1 MSTENP
7 LHPPFPTTVGDR
19 RRWGNLHG
27 SAPALCIAS
36 AARRHDN
43 LTVVI
48 TADTASATTL
58 EAELHFFLNQELLKQ
73 ELLKEELLK
82 EELLKEELS
91 KAPEQPLPLLH
102 LPDWETLPYDYF
114 SPHQDIISDRL
125 HTLYQLPLL
134 KRGILV
140 VPVTTLLHRLC
151 PPAYIQQNSLVVER
165 GQQLDLAAMSRRLQR
180 SGYRNVETVYEHGE
194 YAVRGALLDVYPMG
208 SRLPYRIDLFD
219 DEVESLRTFDPDSQ
233 RTLEHIDSIRLLPA
247 KEYPLD
253 KSGIAHFRDQWHQ
266 AFDVDHRAC
275 PLYQE
280 VSNGAAPAG
289 IEYYLPLFFEQC
301 GTLFDYLPDNAL
313 VFTQGDLQTA
323 ANQFWQ
329 EASRRYESRRV
340 DPERPILPPP
350 AIFISSDG
358 LYGELKRYPRVE
370 LQSPE
375 AAGAKTT
382 VFASAAL
389 PDLSVN
395 AQSAAPLNALET
407 FLSNNGLVGGLPDN
421 SGLPDN
427 DLPNDGVIS
436 TARPND
442 RLSNKGLSGKG
453 LSNKDMTSGNTRVLF
468 CAESA
473 GRRETL
479 LDLLRK
485 INVTPSPCGSWAAF
499 LRSGSAVAITVSP
512 IDRGLLLPTAG
523 IALIT
528 EGELFG
534 NRVQQRRRRRQSQ
547 ESADQVVKNLTELTL
562 GAPVVHVDHGVG
574 RYRGLQMIEVEGQA
588 QEFLVL
594 EYANQDK
601 LFVPVANLELISRYT
616 GADEESAPLHK
627 LGGEQWQKAKRKA
640 AEKVRDVAAE
650 LLDIYARRAAKPG
663 YAYGNPEA
671 DYQRF
676 CQAFPFEETPDQ
688 EAAIEAVRADM
699 FAPQSMDR
707 LVCGDVGFG
716 KTEVAMR
723 AAFIAVQNGKQV
735 AVLVPTTLLAQ
746 QHHGNFKDRFADWPV
761 TVEVLSRFRSGKDVE
776 SVLEKLR
783 KGQVDILIGT
793 HKLLQAG
800 IEYRQLGLV
809 IIDEEHRFG
818 VRQKDTLK
826 SLRSEVDILTLT
838 ATPIP
843 RTLNMAMSGIRDLS
857 IISTPPAKRL
867 SVKTFVRQHDSGLV
881 KEAITREVLRG
892 GQVYYLHNEV
902 KTIEKTAREL
912 HALLPDIRIAIGHGQ
927 LRERELEQVMSDFYH
942 KRSNVLVCST
952 IIETGIDVPNANTI
966 IIDRADKFGL
976 AQLHQLR
983 GRVGR
988 SHHQAYAYLLTP
1000 PPKQITPDAVKRLE
1014 AIANTVDLG
1023 AGFLLA
1029 THDLEIRGAGEL
1041 LGDEQSGQIATV
1053 GFSLYMELLD
1063 RAVKALREG
1072 KTPDVD
1078 IAHADSVD
1086 INLRVPA
1093 LIPDDY
1099 LPDVHTRL
1107 IMYKRIAGAKAD
1119 EDLRELQVEMIDRFG
1134 LLPEASKN
1142 LFRVSEL
1149 KLRAAALG
1157 ITKIEAAAES
1167 GRIEFAHHTCV
1178 DPLAIVKL
1186 VQTQPQN
1193 FQLSGATHLKFRAS
1207 MDNNQAKFDA
1217 VDRVLDTLSR
1227 KEQAA

>member
-1 MSTENP
+1 MTAENP
-7 LHPPFPTTVGDR
+7 LQPPFPTASGDR
-19 RRWGNLHG
+19 RRWGELYG
-27 SAPALCIAS
+27 SAPALAIAA
-36 AARRHDN
+36 AARRHRS
-43 LTVVI
+43 LTLVI
-48 TADTASATTL
+48 TQDTARAASL
-58 EAELHFFLNQELLKQ
+58 ESELRFFL
-73 ELLKEELLK
+73 KEHDGE
-82 EELLKEELS
+82 
-91 KAPEQPLPLLH
+91 ALPLLQ

-125 HTLYQLPLL
+125 HTLYHLPLL
-134 KRGILV
+134 ERGILI

-151 PPAYIQQNSLVVER
+151 PPSYLQQNSLMVEK
-165 GQQLDLAAMSRRLQR
+165 GQILDLSAMSRQLQR

-194 YAVRGALLDVYPMG
+194 YAVRGALLDIYPMG
-208 SRLPYRIDLFD
+208 SQLPYRIDLFD

-233 RTLEHIDSIRLLPA
+233 RTLEQIDSIRLLPA

-253 KSGIAHFRDQWHQ
+253 KEGIARFRNNWHQ
-266 AFDVDHRAC
+266 TFDVDHRAC

-280 VSNGAAPAG
+280 VSSGAAPAG
-289 IEYYLPLFFEQC
+289 IEYYLPLFFDQC
-301 GTLFDYLPDNAL
+301 GTLFDYLPEQSL
-313 VFTQGDLQTA
+313 IFTVGDLEGA
-323 ANQFWQ
+323 ANSFWQ
-329 EASRRYESRRV
+329 EAGRRYDSRRV
-340 DPERPILPPP
+340 DPERPILPPHD
-350 AIFISSDG
+350 IFIGHDG
-358 LYGELKRYPRVE
+358 LFRELKSYPRVD
-370 LQSPE
+370 LQSQDT
-375 AAGAKTT
+375 AATKTLG
-382 VFASAAL
+382 FASAPL
-389 PDLSVN
+389 PDLSVKSH
-395 AQSAAPLNALET
+395 ATEPLGALEA
-407 FLSNNGLVGGLPDN
+407 FLLE
-421 SGLPDN
+421 
-427 DLPNDGVIS
+427 
-436 TARPND
+436 
-442 RLSNKGLSGKG
+442 
-453 LSNKDMTSGNTRVLF
+453 TSFRVLF

-479 LDLLRK
+479 LSLLKK
-485 INVTPSPCGSWAAF
+485 IGVEPHACDTWSDF
-499 LRSGSAVAITVSP
+499 LESDETVAVTVSP
-512 IDRGLLLPTAG
+512 IDRGLLLPEAG

-534 NRVQQRRRRRQSQ
+534 NQVQQRRRRRQAQ
-547 ESADQVVKNLTELTL
+547 ESADQVIKNLTELNI

-574 RYRGLQMIEVEGQA
+574 RYRGLQIIEVENQA

-594 EYANQDK
+594 EYANNDK

-616 GADEESAPLHK
+616 GAEEESAPLHR

-663 YAYGNPEA
+663 FSYKDPEA
-671 DYQRF
+671 DYDKF

-688 EAAIEAVRADM
+688 EAAIQAVRADM
-699 FAPQSMDR
+699 FAPQPMDR

-723 AAFIAVQNGKQV
+723 AAFIAVQNGRQV

-746 QHHGNFKDRFADWPV
+746 QHYGNFKDRFADWPV
-761 TVEVLSRFRSGKDVE
+761 NVEVLSRFRSSKDVE
-776 SVLEKLR
+776 AVLEKVR
-783 KGQVDILIGT
+783 SGDVDILIGT
-793 HKLLQAG
+793 HKLLQNE
-800 IEYRQLGLV
+800 IKYNNLGLV

-818 VRQKDTLK
+818 VRQKDCLK
-826 SLRSEVDILTLT
+826 ALRAEVDILTLT

-843 RTLNMAMSGIRDLS
+843 RTLNMSMAGIRDLS

-881 KEAITREVLRG
+881 KEAITREILRG

-912 HALLPDIRIAIGHGQ
+912 HEMLPELRIAVGHGQ

-1000 PPKQITPDAVKRLE
+1000 PPKQLTKDAEKRLD

-1023 AGFLLA
+1023 AGFVLA
-1029 THDLEIRGAGEL
+1029 THDMEIRGAGEL
-1041 LGDEQSGQIATV
+1041 LGDEQSGQIQNI

-1063 RAVKALREG
+1063 RAVKALKQG
-1072 KTPDVD
+1072 KAPDVD
-1078 IAHADSVD
+1078 LSQSDSVD

-1107 IMYKRIAGAKAD
+1107 IMYKRIAGAKTD

-1134 LLPEASKN
+1134 LLPEPTKH
-1142 LFRVSEL
+1142 LFRISEI
-1149 KLRAAALG
+1149 KLRAADLG
-1157 ITKIEAAAES
+1157 VAKIEAGGET
-1167 GRIEFAHHTCV
+1167 GRLEFAPDTRV
-1178 DPLAIVKL
+1178 DPLVIVKL

-1193 FQLSGATHLKFRAS
+1193 FQLSGANHLKFHAN
-1207 MDNNQAKFDA
+1207 MENVQAKFDA
-1217 VDRVLDTLSR
+1217 VEDVLDILSR

>member
-1 MSTENP
+1 MVELASFATAQALSACIRAHKKAKAGTIPAPKAKQAPFDRLSSVVNKHMSAENP
-7 LHPPFPTTVGDR
+7 LQPPYPTAAGDR
-19 RRWGNLHG
+19 RRWGGLHG
-27 SAPALCIAS
+27 SASALCIAS
-36 AARRHDN
+36 AARQHDS
-43 LTVVI
+43 LSVVI
-48 TADTASATTL
+48 TANTASAIAL
-58 EAELHFFLNQELLKQ
+58 EAELHFYLQEDSGQ
-73 ELLKEELLK
+73 A
-82 EELLKEELS
+82 LS
-91 KAPEQPLPLLH
+91 LLH

-134 KRGILV
+134 DRGILV

-151 PPAYIQQNSLVVER
+151 PPSYLQQNSLMVER
-165 GQQLDLAAMSRRLQR
+165 GQRLDLSTMSRRLQR

-194 YAVRGALLDVYPMG
+194 YAVRGAIMDIYPMG
-208 SRLPYRIDLFD
+208 SDLPYRLDLFD
-219 DEVESLRTFDPDSQ
+219 DEVESLRTFDPDNQ
-233 RTLEHIDSIRLLPA
+233 RTLEQIDAIRLLPA

-253 KSGIAHFRDQWHQ
+253 KEGISRFRDQWHQ
-266 AFDVDHRAC
+266 TFDVDHRAS

-280 VSNGAAPAG
+280 VSSGASPAG

-301 GTLFDYLPDNAL
+301 GTLFDYLPDKSL
-313 VFTQGDLQTA
+313 VFTHGDLQSATDH
-323 ANQFWQ
+323 FWQ

-340 DPERPILPPP
+340 DPERPILAPA
-350 AIFISSDG
+350 AIFLSSDG

-370 LQSPE
+370 LQPAE
-375 AAGAKTT
+375 ELGGKTT
-382 VFASAAL
+382 AFATQVL
-389 PDLSVN
+389 PDLSIN
-395 AQSAAPLNALET
+395 AQSASPLSAIDD
-407 FLSNNGLVGGLPDN
+407 FLLATNY
-421 SGLPDN
+421 
-427 DLPNDGVIS
+427 
-436 TARPND
+436 
-442 RLSNKGLSGKG
+442 
-453 LSNKDMTSGNTRVLF
+453 RVLF

-479 LDLLRK
+479 LTLLKK
-485 INVTPSPCGSWAAF
+485 INVEPVLCEGWAEFIA
-499 LRSGSAVAITVSP
+499 SNDAIAITVNP
-512 IDRGLLLPTAG
+512 IDRGVILPAAG

-534 NRVQQRRRRRQSQ
+534 NQVQQRRRRRQSQ
-547 ESADQVVKNLTELTL
+547 ESADQVIKNLTELSI

-574 RYRGLQMIEVEGQA
+574 RYRGLQIIEMEGQA

-601 LFVPVANLELISRYT
+601 LFVPVANLEVISRYT

-627 LGGEQWQKAKRKA
+627 LGGEQWTKAKRKA

-650 LLDIYARRAAKPG
+650 LLEIYAKRAAKPG
-663 YAYGNPEA
+663 FAYDDPEEA
-671 DYQRF
+671 YQKF
-676 CQAFPFEETPDQ
+676 AQAFPFEETPDQ
-688 EAAIEAVRADM
+688 ESAIEAVRADM
-699 FAPQSMDR
+699 FSAQPMDR
-707 LVCGDVGFG
+707 LICGDVGFG

-746 QHHGNFKDRFADWPV
+746 QHYGNFNDRFADWPV
-761 TVEVLSRFRSGKDVE
+761 NVEVLSRFRSSKDVE
-776 SVLEKLR
+776 GVLEEVR
-783 KGQVDILIGT
+783 KGKVDILIGT
-793 HKLLQAG
+793 HKLLQTDVK
-800 IEYRQLGLV
+800 YQNLGLL

-818 VRQKDTLK
+818 VRQKDKLK
-826 SLRSEVDILTLT
+826 AMRAEVDILTLT

-843 RTLNMAMSGIRDLS
+843 RTLNMAMASIRDLS
-857 IISTPPAKRL
+857 IISTPPARRL

-912 HALLPDIRIAIGHGQ
+912 NELLPDIRIAVGHGQ
-927 LRERELEQVMSDFYH
+927 LREKELEQVMGDFYH

-1000 PPKQITPDAVKRLE
+1000 SPKQMTKDAVKRLD

-1023 AGFLLA
+1023 AGFVLA
-1029 THDLEIRGAGEL
+1029 THDMEIRGAGEL
-1041 LGDEQSGQIATV
+1041 LGDEQSGQIQNI

-1072 KTPDVD
+1072 KALDLD
-1078 IAHADSVD
+1078 LSDSASVD

-1107 IMYKRIAGAKAD
+1107 IMYKRIAGAKND

-1142 LFRVSEL
+1142 LFRISEL

-1157 ITKIEAAAES
+1157 IAKIEAATET
-1167 GRIEFAHHTCV
+1167 GRVEFGPDTRV
-1178 DPLAIVKL
+1178 SPLVIVKL

-1193 FQLSGATHLKFRAS
+1193 FQLSGANHLKFHADMENS
-1207 MDNNQAKFDA
+1207 QTKFEA
-1217 VDRVLDTLSR
+1217 VDQVLDILSR